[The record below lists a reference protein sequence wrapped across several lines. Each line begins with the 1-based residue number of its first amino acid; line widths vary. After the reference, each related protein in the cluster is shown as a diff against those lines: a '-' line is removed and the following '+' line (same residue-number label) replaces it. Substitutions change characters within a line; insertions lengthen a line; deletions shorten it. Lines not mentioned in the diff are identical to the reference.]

1 MIRDVWLILLDIAV
15 LYVALYTMV
24 LSTAGIARTGEGYIT
39 LGFSLAAIGWVLYM
53 GNRRRRRC
61 PKW

>member
-24 LSTAGIARTGEGYIT
+24 LAVAEIERKGEGFIT
-39 LGFSLAAIGWVLYM
+39 LVFSLASIGWVLYM
-53 GNRRRRRC
+53 GNKRRRRC